1 MTLDIDF
8 LFRFIAVGIV
18 LAAGLIPLAV
28 IGSVII
34 GVILLVFVNK
44 KSHLNPYIVVLS
56 CADSAAEQAAGG
68 AACVFWQK

>member
-1 MTLDIDF
+1 M
-8 LFRFIAVGIV
+8 LFRS
-18 LAAGLIPLAV
+18 LAV